1 MPNPLILKLDRA
13 GVLNDPDRAIL
24 QQISSKSRKIDAHQD
39 LIREGDRPENVLL
52 VMEGF
57 AYRYKIVEDGR
68 RQIMAF
74 LVPGDFCDLHVAIL
88 GRMDHNIGTAATG
101 CSVVEIPR
109 ATIDELTANHP
120 RITRALWW
128 ATLTDEGT
136 LREWLVN
143 MGQREADKQMA
154 HLFCELLVR
163 LQVVECVSRD
173 TFVFPCSQ
181 ADLADVLGI
190 TTVHVN
196 RVLRELRTEGLLQ
209 FKSKQV
215 SIPNLE
221 RLKEFAEFNPNYLH
235 LTPRVAASNGLGAH
249 DAQHPNA
256 MGPSH

>member
-1 MPNPLILKLDRA
+1 
-13 GVLNDPDRAIL
+13 
-24 QQISSKSRKIDAHQD
+24 
-39 LIREGDRPENVLL
+39 
-52 VMEGF
+52 MEGF

-74 LVPGDFCDLHVAIL
+74 LIPGDFCDLHVAIL
-88 GRMDHNIGTAATG
+88 GRMDHNIGTAGG

-128 ATLTDEGT
+128 ATLADEGT

-163 LQVVECVSRD
+163 LQVVGCASRD
-173 TFVFPCSQ
+173 SFAFPISQ
-181 ADLADVLGI
+181 ADLADTLGI

-196 RVLRELRTEGLLQ
+196 RVLRELRGRGLIQ
-209 FKSKQV
+209 WKSRRIF
-215 SIPNLE
+215 IPDVE
-221 RLKEFAEFNPNYLH
+221 RLKDFSEFNPNYLH
-235 LTPRVAASNGLGAH
+235 LIPRVAESNSSGAR
-249 DAQHPNA
+249 DVYLANA
-256 MGPSH
+256 R